1 MASEELLTNRQIV
14 RLAAAIST
22 SDMETVALGYLDLDE
37 AVLKSLKTEKRD
49 DPEGFNREVLR
60 RWSNMNH
67 GQVKVGFFQNVMLL
81 TECRGFKWWGR

>member
-1 MASEELLTNRQIV
+1 MASDELLTNRQIV
-14 RLAAAIST
+14 RLAAALST

-67 GQVKVGFFQNVMLL
+67 GQVKVDYFQNVMLL
-81 TECRGFKWWGR
+81 TNVVDLRNRV

>member
-1 MASEELLTNRQIV
+1 MASEELLSNRQIV

-37 AVLKSLKTEKRD
+37 AVLKSLKTEKRE

-67 GQVKVGFFQNVMLL
+67 GQVKVNYFQQCYVAY
-81 TECRGFKWWGR
+81 ECRCFKK